1 MSKLIAAPLSPQNAF
16 RRVDESADESF
27 YNFPRFVTHIDERA
41 IEIVTE
47 LYREFFLLN
56 GAILDLMS
64 SWISHLPNE
73 VAYGRVAGLGMNAE
87 ELAANPRLTEM
98 IMQNLNAEPNLPFAA
113 GEFVGAAIC
122 VSVQYLIEPVTV
134 FGEIARVLKTDA
146 PLVVTFSN
154 RCFPMKA
161 VSAWNWLGDE
171 GHVELVS
178 EYFAQTESFGEIEV
192 RRHLPLNSDPLFGVI
207 ARKK

>member
-1 MSKLIAAPLSPQNAF
+1 MSKLTAAPPSPQNAF
-16 RRVDESADESF
+16 CRADESADENF
-27 YNFPRFVTHIDERA
+27 YDFPRFVTHIDKQA
-41 IEIVTE
+41 IETVTE
-47 LYREFFLLN
+47 IYREFFPPD

-64 SWISHLPNE
+64 SWISHLPEN
-73 VAYGRVAGLGMNAE
+73 VAYGRVAGLGMNTE
-87 ELAANPRLTEM
+87 ELTANPRLTEQ
-98 IMQNLNAEPNLPFAA
+98 IVQNLNADSRLPFGA
-113 GEFVGAAIC
+113 GEFDGATIC

-161 VSAWNWLGDE
+161 VYAWNALGDE

-178 EYFAQTESFGEIEV
+178 KYFAQTEKFGEIEV

>member
-1 MSKLIAAPLSPQNAF
+1 MSKLTVAPLSPKNAF

-41 IEIVTE
+41 IRVVTE
-47 LYREFFLLN
+47 LYREFFPPN
-56 GAILDLMS
+56 SAILDLMS
-64 SWISHLPNE
+64 SWISHLPND

-87 ELAANPRLTEM
+87 ELAANPRLTEL
-98 IMQNLNAEPNLPFAA
+98 IVQNLNADSHLPFGAD
-113 GEFVGAAIC
+113 EFDGAAIC
-122 VSVQYLIEPVTV
+122 VSVQYLIEPATV
-134 FGEIARVLKTDA
+134 FGEIARVLKTNA

-161 VSAWNWLGDE
+161 VYAWNSLDDE

-178 EYFAQTESFGEIEV
+178 EYFAQTERFGEIEV

>member
-1 MSKLIAAPLSPQNAF
+1 MSKLTAAPLSPQNTF
-16 RRVDESADESF
+16 RRIDESTDENF
-27 YNFPRFVTHIDERA
+27 YNFPRFVAHIDERA
-41 IEIVTE
+41 IQVVTE
-47 LYREFFLLN
+47 LYREFFPPN

-64 SWISHLPNE
+64 SWVSHLPND

-87 ELAANPRLTEM
+87 ELAANPRLTET
-98 IMQNLNAEPNLPFAA
+98 IVQNLNANLHLPFVA
-113 GEFVGAAIC
+113 GEFDGAAIC
-122 VSVQYLIEPVTV
+122 VSVQYLIEPLMV

-146 PLVVTFSN
+146 PLIVTFSN

-161 VSAWNWLGDE
+161 VYAWNALGDE

-192 RRHLPLNSDPLFGVI
+192 RRHLPAGSDPLFGAI
-207 ARKK
+207 AHKK